1 MEKKTLT
8 IRSAEPKDY
17 PDILRLNADNV
28 SVLAPMD
35 GEGIRRFAD
44 WAELFWV
51 VEADGV
57 FAAFLIALREGN
69 REYWSEN
76 YKWFSAHYP
85 QFLYIDRIVVKAAY
99 RGYGIGQRLYE
110 LAAAHARNTGVPVLT
125 AEIDTEPVYNDAS
138 HVLRASCWSAAK
150 LFMPIASQFCFLSA
164 HSLNSASVLRC
175 HSFAASGVIPST
187 SQLTVLLSVR
197 PTPTTFVRLVL
208 MADVATGDAM

>member
-17 PDILRLNADNV
+17 PDILRLNADSV

-69 REYWSEN
+69 QEYWSEN

-85 QFLYIDRIVVKAAY
+85 QFLYIDRVVVKAAY

-110 LAAAHARNTGVPVLT
+110 LVAAHARNTGVPVLT

-138 HVLRASCWSAAK
+138 LRFHAAMGFREVGTQYVRGGTIKVSLQAWS
-150 LFMPIASQFCFLSA
+150 LQ
-164 HSLNSASVLRC
+164 
-175 HSFAASGVIPST
+175 
-187 SQLTVLLSVR
+187 
-197 PTPTTFVRLVL
+197 
-208 MADVATGDAM
+208 